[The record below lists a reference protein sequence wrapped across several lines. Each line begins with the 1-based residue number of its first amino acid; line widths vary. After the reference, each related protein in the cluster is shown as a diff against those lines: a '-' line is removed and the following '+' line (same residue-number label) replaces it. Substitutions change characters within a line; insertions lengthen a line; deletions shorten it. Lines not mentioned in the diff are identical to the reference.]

1 MKYYLKDR
9 DTGITEYKNTLQEVI
24 DGLESYV
31 EHRFN
36 KTRKQFMEEVISLNY
51 GVYDDKFGRYFAEH
65 LQKFVEMGVVVNK
78 NGKEIQRECD
88 IHEYDRNV
96 KYRTELGD

>member
-1 MKYYLKDR
+1 MYYLKDR
-9 DTGITEYKNTLQEVI
+9 STGITEYKNTLQEVI

-31 EHRFN
+31 EHKFN
-36 KTRKQFMEEVISLNY
+36 KNRKQFMDEVISLNY
-51 GVYDDKFGRYFAEH
+51 GVYDDKFGRYFSEH

-78 NGKEIQRECD
+78 NGKEILRECD